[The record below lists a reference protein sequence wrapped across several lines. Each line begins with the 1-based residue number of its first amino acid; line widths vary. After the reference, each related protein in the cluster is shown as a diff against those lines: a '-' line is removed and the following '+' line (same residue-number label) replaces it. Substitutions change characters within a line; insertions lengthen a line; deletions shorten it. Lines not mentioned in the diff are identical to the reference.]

1 MAHGPN
7 QVKVLRLI
15 ARLNIGGPAIHSVL
29 LTQGLNGGRF
39 SSRLVTGAVSPGEGE
54 MGYFADSR
62 GVVPIIIPELGR
74 QISPLNDFKALWKIY
89 RLVWAE
95 KPDIIHTHP
104 AKAGSLGRL
113 AGVLY
118 NLVVLCLGHSRR
130 AKLVHTFHGHVFHGY
145 FSPWKS
151 RLLVLVERLLA
162 LLSHRIIAVSEAVK
176 VDLVEVYKVC
186 RGEKVRVIPI
196 GLDLSWV
203 DDLKGYCGAMRKEF
217 HIPPHATTVGIVGR
231 LTGIKNHRLFFT
243 AARSLRRD
251 NLRFLAVGDGKLRSD
266 LQRMVRDLGL
276 EGCVVFTGWQKEPAK
291 IYADLDIVCL
301 TSLNEGT
308 PVSLIEAMAAGRPFV
323 ATDVGGVRDLM
334 VGPQTIHPSGF
345 RVFTNGVLTPPDDPV
360 ALSEA
365 VAFLAANPGQRR
377 AMGMIGQKW
386 ATERCSRERLL
397 QETERLYVELL
408 GPEL

>member
-1 MAHGPN
+1 
-7 QVKVLRLI
+7 
-15 ARLNIGGPAIHSVL
+15 
-29 LTQGLNGGRF
+29 
-39 SSRLVTGAVSPGEGE
+39 

-95 KPDIIHTHP
+95 KPDIIHTHT

>member
-1 MAHGPN
+1 MAEQRQP
-7 QVKVLRLI
+7 VKILRLI
-15 ARLNIGGPAIHSVL
+15 ARLNTGGPAIHSIL

-39 SSRLVTGAVSPGEGE
+39 TSRLITGTVSASEGD
-54 MGYFADSR
+54 MGYFAECR
-62 GVVPIIIPELGR
+62 GVVPIVIPDLGR
-74 QISPLNDFKALWKIY
+74 EPSLFKDLRALWRIY
-89 RLVWAE
+89 RIFCAE
-95 KPDIIHTHP
+95 KPDIIHTHT

>member
-95 KPDIIHTHP
+95 KPDIIHTHT